1 MLIKYARKWKLT
13 CHALPSK
20 SVAGI
25 AALGDEGDAFEEKPE
40 KEPTGKECQGGS
52 HYNTDRL

>member
-20 SVAGI
+20 SAKFTVTRCESRKLFHLLSI
-25 AALGDEGDAFEEKPE
+25 SYPV
-40 KEPTGKECQGGS
+40 
-52 HYNTDRL
+52 